1 MLFIGLTMLGV
12 VSYKNLSVEL
22 YPNTELPMLFV
33 QIAGDTESDPK
44 YVEQEA
50 VIPMEGVVG
59 TLEGVEKMESRINPG
74 RAVIIVYLTKD
85 VDFKYAYLKLAEKV
99 SASQSLLP
107 DDYRATVIKMD
118 TEQLNNQFVQLQVL
132 GEGDVDRVRAIT
144 DEHIT
149 EKLESID
156 GIAGVDVYGGR
167 EKTVEITINE
177 DKIEALGLTTSEIRS
192 KILNN
197 EAEKTFAGRV
207 VDKNRYL
214 FVNVEG
220 EYNSITDLENVVI
233 LADGPVL
240 LKDIAQ
246 IVFGVKEETSYSRV
260 NAKEAVTIRM
270 SREST
275 VNQIELSGRVKEEVK
290 KLNEELVNQGI
301 EISITSNSAETME
314 ENIAQI
320 IDLALI
326 GSVLAVFI
334 LWIFLKNIPLVS
346 LVTLS
351 IPISVFSAFN
361 IFYAFDISINTLTLI
376 GIALAVGMLIDN
388 SIVVM
393 ENIYRVASSEED
405 RDKAVSTGTRE
416 VWRAILAATLT
427 TITVFLPFVFSSNLY
442 FKVVAKNISVSIVG
456 TLLISLAVALLL
468 IPMMTH
474 SVLWYGKTNVQKRLR
489 RLPLHNRMIQS
500 YLVLLKNALRLPAR
514 TINMAVLTF
523 FYYCIR

>member
-1 MLFIGLTMLGV
+1 MLFIGLTLLGV
-12 VSYKNLSVEL
+12 VSYNNLSVEL

-50 VIPMEGVVG
+50 AIPMEGVIG
-59 TLEGVEKMESRINPG
+59 TLEGIEKMETRVNPG
-74 RAVIIVYLTKD
+74 RAVIMVYLSKD

-99 SASQSLLP
+99 SASQGLLP
-107 DDYRATVIKMD
+107 EDYRATVIKID
-118 TEQLNNQFVQLQVL
+118 TEQFTNQFMQMQVL

-156 GIAGVDVYGGR
+156 GVAGIEVFGGR
-167 EKTVEITINE
+167 EKTVEITLNE
-177 DKIEALGLTTSEIRS
+177 DKIEALGLTTSEIRRQ
-192 KILNN
+192 ILSN
-197 EAEKTFAGRV
+197 EGEKTFAGRV
-207 VDKNRYL
+207 VDENQYL

-220 EYNSITDLENVVI
+220 EYNSIRDLENVVVS
-233 LADGPVL
+233 ANGPVL

-246 IVFGVKEETSYSRV
+246 VVFGVKEETSYSRV

-275 VNQIELSGRVKEEVK
+275 VNQIELSGRVKAEVAE
-290 KLNEELVNQGI
+290 LNEKLAPQGI
-301 EISITSNSAETME
+301 EITITSNSADTME
-314 ENIAQI
+314 KNIAQI

-326 GSVLAVFI
+326 GSILAVFI

-346 LVTLS
+346 LVMLS

-388 SIVVM
+388 SISRHG
-393 ENIYRVASSEED
+393 EHLQ
-405 RDKAVSTGTRE
+405 GC
-416 VWRAILAATLT
+416 
-427 TITVFLPFVFSSNLY
+427 VFR
-442 FKVVAKNISVSIVG
+442 K
-456 TLLISLAVALLL
+456 
-468 IPMMTH
+468 
-474 SVLWYGKTNVQKRLR
+474 
-489 RLPLHNRMIQS
+489 
-500 YLVLLKNALRLPAR
+500 
-514 TINMAVLTF
+514 
-523 FYYCIR
+523 